1 MLESSTS
8 LQDLDQLRRYVA
20 ETLSRLETLKSDQ
33 FRLTQ
38 EVLYRGGKPCGVH
51 FCLHGPRAM
60 RLSAIWETDHNSILF
75 YGSCGR
81 RLHRTRLV
89 EAPLLG
95 QAG

>member
-8 LQDLDQLRRYVA
+8 LHNLDQLRRYVA
-20 ETLSRLETLKSDQ
+20 ETLSRLETLKFDQ

-81 RLHRTRLV
+81 RVHRTRLV
-89 EAPLLG
+89 EAPRLA